1 MLAKKSFIG
10 KGKAYLSVLLAVLIL
25 TATSLVFMSGCGEKD
40 TGTSAKES
48 SKVSQQTAKTPLNA
62 ETAKENIDIILNKYY
77 ETNPI
82 RSSGVSDL
90 EVTDV
95 YFLEN
100 ENGHGSHDNMI
111 IYLVSY
117 KIKSNYSDYVSKE
130 YCAYELHDTY
140 LNGNDLGY
148 YTVNLGISRTDKKK
162 VEEFCR
168 NLNSTEYTKTKIY

>member
-25 TATSLVFMSGCGEKD
+25 TATSLVFISGCGEKD

-48 SKVSQQTAKTPLNA
+48 SKVSPQTAKTPLNA

-77 ETNPI
+77 EMDPI
-82 RSSGVSDL
+82 KSTIDL

-95 YFLEN
+95 YFLEK
-100 ENGHGSHDNMI
+100 NGHGSHDNMI
-111 IYLVSY
+111 VYLVSY
-117 KIKSNYSDYVSKE
+117 KIKSNYCDYVSKE
-130 YCAYELHDTY
+130 YCDYELHNTY

-148 YTVNLGISRTDKKK
+148 YTVDLGISRTDKKK
-162 VEEFCR
+162 VEEFSR

>member
-10 KGKAYLSVLLAVLIL
+10 KGKDYLSVLLAVLIL

-48 SKVSQQTAKTPLNA
+48 SKVSRQTANMPWNA

-95 YFLEN
+95 YFLEK
-100 ENGHGSHDNMI
+100 NGHGSYDNMI
-111 IYLVSY
+111 IYLISY
-117 KIKSNYSDYVSKE
+117 KIKTYYSGSATKE
-130 YCAYELHDTY
+130 YRYYELHNTY
-140 LNGNDLGY
+140 LNGNDLDY
-148 YTVNLGISRTDKKK
+148 YSVDLGRSQNDKKS
-162 VEEFCR
+162 VEEFSR

>member
-25 TATSLVFMSGCGEKD
+25 TATSLVFISGCGEKD

-48 SKVSQQTAKTPLNA
+48 SKVSRQTANTPWNA

-77 ETNPI
+77 EMDPI
-82 RSSGVSDL
+82 KSTIDL

-95 YFLEN
+95 YFLEK
-100 ENGHGSHDNMI
+100 ENGHGSYDNMI

-117 KIKSNYSDYVSKE
+117 KIKSYYSGHVSQE
-130 YCAYELHDTY
+130 YCEFGLFDTY

-148 YTVNLGISRTDKKK
+148 YSTGIGTSSMDKKN
-162 VEEFCR
+162 VEELSR
-168 NLNSTEYTKTKIY
+168 YLNSTGYTKTKIY

>member
-48 SKVSQQTAKTPLNA
+48 SKVSQQTANTPWNA

-77 ETNPI
+77 EMDPI
-82 RSSGVSDL
+82 KSTIDL

-100 ENGHGSHDNMI
+100 ENGHGSYDNMI

-117 KIKSNYSDYVSKE
+117 KIKSNYSDLITKE
-130 YCAYELHDTY
+130 YCDYELHNTY

-148 YTVNLGISRTDKKK
+148 YTVDLGTSRTDKKK
-162 VEEFCR
+162 VEEFSR

>member
-25 TATSLVFMSGCGEKD
+25 TATSLVFLSGCGEKD

-48 SKVSQQTAKTPLNA
+48 SKISRQAENTSWNA
-62 ETAKENIDIILNKYY
+62 ETAKANIDIILNKYY

-82 RSSGVSDL
+82 KSSGVSDL

-95 YFLEN
+95 YFLEK
-100 ENGHGSHDNMI
+100 NGPGSYDNMI

-117 KIKSNYSDYVSKE
+117 KIKSNYSDYVSQE

-162 VEEFCR
+162 VEEFCS
-168 NLNSTEYTKTKIY
+168 NLNSTDYTKTKIY

>member
-10 KGKAYLSVLLAVLIL
+10 KRKAYLSVLLAVLIL

-48 SKVSQQTAKTPLNA
+48 SKISRQAENTSWNA
-62 ETAKENIDIILNKYY
+62 ETAKANIDIILNKYY

-82 RSSGVSDL
+82 KSSGVSDL

-95 YFLEN
+95 YFLEK
-100 ENGHGSHDNMI
+100 NGPGSYDNMI

-117 KIKSNYSDYVSKE
+117 KIKYNYCDSVSEE
-130 YCAYELHDTY
+130 YCDYELHDTY

-162 VEEFCR
+162 VEEFCS
-168 NLNSTEYTKTKIY
+168 NLNSTDYTKTKIY

>member
-10 KGKAYLSVLLAVLIL
+10 KRKAYLSVLLAVLIL

-48 SKVSQQTAKTPLNA
+48 SKISRQAENTSWNA
-62 ETAKENIDIILNKYY
+62 ETAKANIDIILNKYY

-82 RSSGVSDL
+82 KSSGVSDL

-95 YFLEN
+95 YFLEK
-100 ENGHGSHDNMI
+100 NGSGSYDNMI

-117 KIKSNYSDYVSKE
+117 KIKSNYSDYVSQE
-130 YCAYELHDTY
+130 YCDYELHNTY
-140 LNGNDLGY
+140 LKGNDLGY

-162 VEEFCR
+162 VEEFCS
-168 NLNSTEYTKTKIY
+168 NLNSTDYTKTKIY

>member
-1 MLAKKSFIG
+1 MLAKKSFIR

-25 TATSLVFMSGCGEKD
+25 TATSLVFMSGCGNND

-48 SKVSQQTAKTPLNA
+48 SKTSRQTANTPWNA
-62 ETAKENIDIILNKYY
+62 ETAKANIDIILNKYY

-82 RSSGVSDL
+82 KSSGVSNL

-95 YFLEN
+95 YFLEKKN
-100 ENGHGSHDNMI
+100 EHGSYNNMI

-117 KIKSNYSDYVSKE
+117 KIKSRYSNHVSQE
-130 YCAYELHDTY
+130 YCDYELHDTY

-148 YTVNLGISRTDKKK
+148 YTVNLGISRNDKNK
-162 VEEFCR
+162 VEEFSK
-168 NLNSTEYTKTKIY
+168 NLNSTGYTKTKIY